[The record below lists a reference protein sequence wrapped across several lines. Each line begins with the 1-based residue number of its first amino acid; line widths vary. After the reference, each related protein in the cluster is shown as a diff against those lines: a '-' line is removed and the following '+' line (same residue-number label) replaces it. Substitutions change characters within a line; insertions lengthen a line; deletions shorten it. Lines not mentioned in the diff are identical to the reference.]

1 MWYYY
6 FSKKSGLSGS
16 KSRKPRFLSSSFQL
30 FYHFAPIHRL
40 HELFGEGFGAG
51 SFFGVEGTH
60 RLKMEDGIG
69 LASPAGGF
77 LQGDPGDHAVE
88 RGQGAGEPGGVFEE
102 QPLAGHWNPNQQGQH
117 VARPQQ
123 EQQHR
128 FLTGLGP
135 GLPVLGAVVVERTV
149 GAGLAVL

>member
-1 MWYYY
+1 MLPYRLQLRHHLA
-6 FSKKSGLSGS
+6 GL
-16 KSRKPRFLSSSFQL
+16 
-30 FYHFAPIHRL
+30 HRL
-40 HELFGEGFGAG
+40 HELPGKGFGAG
-51 SFFGVEGTH
+51 SFFGAEGAD
-60 RLKMEDGIG
+60 RLKVEEGVG
-69 LASPAGGF
+69 LAAPAVGF